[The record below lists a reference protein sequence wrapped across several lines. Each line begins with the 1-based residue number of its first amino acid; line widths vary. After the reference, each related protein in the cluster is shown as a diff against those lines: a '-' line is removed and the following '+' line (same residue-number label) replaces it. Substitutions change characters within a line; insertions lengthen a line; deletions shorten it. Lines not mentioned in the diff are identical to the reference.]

1 MRVFLR
7 YAAQRVKQNAIETAY
22 RSYIADTL
30 YFYVQG
36 KAINTRWDDW
46 VNPKPVKECDEDP
59 EEIKQRIMTGL
70 KGLCP

>member
-7 YAAQRVKQNAIETAY
+7 YAAQRIKQNAIETAY

-30 YFYVQG
+30 FFYVQG

-46 VNPKPVKECDEDP
+46 VNPKPVKECEEDP
-59 EEIKQRIMTGL
+59 DEIKNRILAGL
-70 KGLCP
+70 KGLAT

>member
-1 MRVFLR
+1 MFLR
-7 YAAQRVKQNAIETAY
+7 YAAARVKKNAIETAY

-30 YFYVQG
+30 YFYVNG

-46 VNPKPVKECDEDP
+46 VNPKSVEECNADP

-70 KGLCP
+70 KGLQP

>member
-7 YAAQRVKQNAIETAY
+7 YAAQRIKKNAIETAY

-30 YFYVQG
+30 YFYVNG

-70 KGLCP
+70 KGLQP

>member
-1 MRVFLR
+1 MQVFLR
-7 YAAQRVKQNAIETAY
+7 YAAQRIKQNAIETAY

-30 YFYVQG
+30 FYCVNG

-46 VNPKPVKECDEDP
+46 VNPKSVKECDADP
-59 EEIKQRIMTGL
+59 EEVKTRILAGL